1 MVSLGLEQITLST
14 PRSIQLKEWGN
25 DILHS
30 LCTDPSSKGGKGL
43 CNYEPKLAE
52 PSRNLFWR
60 PRNESLNSTD
70 SFFPSGILSMAFI
83 SLFSNFSC
91 KVLSQGQKIV
101 SKTEDRLMK
110 INAYFDK
117 LF

>member
-1 MVSLGLEQITLST
+1 MKLIYSSKNCNKI
-14 PRSIQLKEWGN
+14 
-25 DILHS
+25 S

-52 PSRNLFWR
+52 LSRNLFWR

-70 SFFPSGILSMAFI
+70 SSSRVASFSMAFI

-91 KVLSQGQKIV
+91 KVFLQCQTIV
-101 SKTEDRLMK
+101 SNTEDRLMK

-117 LF
+117 LV

>member
-1 MVSLGLEQITLST
+1 MVPCNIGVYNDDYYYYITLSVL
-14 PRSIQLKEWGN
+14 PY
-25 DILHS
+25 S

-91 KVLSQGQKIV
+91 KVLSQGQTIV